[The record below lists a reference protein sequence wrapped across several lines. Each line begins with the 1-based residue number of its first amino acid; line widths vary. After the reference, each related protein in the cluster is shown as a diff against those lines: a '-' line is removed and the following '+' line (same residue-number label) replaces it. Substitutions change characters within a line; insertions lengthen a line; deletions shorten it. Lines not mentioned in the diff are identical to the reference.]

1 MERDTVRSISGSIQ
15 YEQLTLDLDF
25 STMELKTTER

>member
-1 MERDTVRSISGSIQ
+1 MTKHNM

-25 STMELKTTER
+25 GMIEQTTKKGNNNEGI